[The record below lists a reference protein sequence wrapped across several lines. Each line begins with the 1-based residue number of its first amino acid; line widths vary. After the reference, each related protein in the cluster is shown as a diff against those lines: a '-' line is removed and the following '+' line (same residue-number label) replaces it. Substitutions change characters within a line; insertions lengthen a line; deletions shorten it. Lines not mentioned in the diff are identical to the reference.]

1 MKIKPGNCKLK
12 KFFLQW
18 EWMLILIFLI
28 INIVNA
34 SISEYYLNLSA
45 LVGITQSFLDKAFIV
60 LPMTFVLLL
69 GEIDIS
75 PASTVALSSVIMAV
89 SYNYLGV
96 PMGVAVLICLGVG
109 LLCGMFN
116 GLVLV
121 RFPEL
126 PPMIVTLATQL
137 LYRGIAL
144 LILED
149 QACGGFPDWF
159 LELGWGEI
167 AGIPLVLLLF
177 VLCAVI
183 FTLLLHKTNFGR
195 YVYAIGSNRTA
206 SQFSGVKVGL
216 VRFTV
221 YALVGVMAAVAAL
234 VLTSRMDSTRP
245 NVATGYELDV
255 IAMVVL
261 GGVSSLGGK
270 GRMGGPL
277 IAIFIIGFLRYGLG
291 LINLQSEV
299 ILIVIG
305 CLLAIS
311 VLIPNL
317 HTRRNKKPSHTEGS
331 R

>member
-1 MKIKPGNCKLK
+1 MKIKPGNLKLK

-96 PMGVAVLICLGVG
+96 PMGVAVLICLGAG

-121 RFPEL
+121 KFPEL

-149 QACGGFPDWF
+149 QACGGFPR
-159 LELGWGEI
+159 
-167 AGIPLVLLLF
+167 LL
-177 VLCAVI
+177 I
-183 FTLLLHKTNFGR
+183 SDLH
-195 YVYAIGSNRTA
+195 
-206 SQFSGVKVGL
+206 
-216 VRFTV
+216 
-221 YALVGVMAAVAAL
+221 
-234 VLTSRMDSTRP
+234 
-245 NVATGYELDV
+245 
-255 IAMVVL
+255 
-261 GGVSSLGGK
+261 
-270 GRMGGPL
+270 
-277 IAIFIIGFLRYGLG
+277 
-291 LINLQSEV
+291 LQ
-299 ILIVIG
+299 I
-305 CLLAIS
+305 
-311 VLIPNL
+311 
-317 HTRRNKKPSHTEGS
+317 
-331 R
+331 

>member
-1 MKIKPGNCKLK
+1 MKIKPGNLKLK

-96 PMGVAVLICLGVG
+96 PMGVAVLICLGAG

-121 RFPEL
+121 KFPEL

-167 AGIPLVLLLF
+167 AGIPLVLFLF

-195 YVYAIGSNRTA
+195 YVYAIDGQHQAER
-206 SQFSGVKVGL
+206 
-216 VRFTV
+216 
-221 YALVGVMAAVAAL
+221 
-234 VLTSRMDSTRP
+234 
-245 NVATGYELDV
+245 GYRIRAGCHSD
-255 IAMVVL
+255 
-261 GGVSSLGGK
+261 GGVRRSQQPGRKGQNGGAADRYFYHRVPALWVRAYQPAVGSDLNRDRMSAGNLG
-270 GRMGGPL
+270 
-277 IAIFIIGFLRYGLG
+277 ID
-291 LINLQSEV
+291 SE
-299 ILIVIG
+299 
-305 CLLAIS
+305 
-311 VLIPNL
+311 
-317 HTRRNKKPSHTEGS
+317 HTHKA
-331 R
+331 